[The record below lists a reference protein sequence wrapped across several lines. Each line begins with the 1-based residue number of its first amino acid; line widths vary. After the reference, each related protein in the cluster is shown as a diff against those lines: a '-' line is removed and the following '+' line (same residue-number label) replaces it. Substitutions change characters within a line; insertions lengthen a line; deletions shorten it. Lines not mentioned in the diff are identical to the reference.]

1 MTIEIV
7 LLIAATLASGLFAGA
22 ALYVTAVEHPA
33 RMSCGAE
40 LAIREFAPSYKR
52 GAVMQASLAV
62 AGSVAG
68 IAAGT
73 MRGDLPTI
81 LAAVLFGALVPFTLV
96 VIFPTNKRLL
106 NPALDSR
113 SAEAAALLDRWG
125 RLHGV
130 RTWTSILAFLVLV
143 ARLSGVDGS

>member
-1 MTIEIV
+1 MLLDTL
-7 LLIAATLASGLFAGA
+7 LLIAIVATGTFAGA
-22 ALYVTAVEHPA
+22 AVYVSLVEHPA
-33 RMSCGAE
+33 RVSCGVQVA
-40 LAIREFAPSYKR
+40 LKQFGPSYKR

-143 ARLSGVDGS
+143 ARLSGVGGS